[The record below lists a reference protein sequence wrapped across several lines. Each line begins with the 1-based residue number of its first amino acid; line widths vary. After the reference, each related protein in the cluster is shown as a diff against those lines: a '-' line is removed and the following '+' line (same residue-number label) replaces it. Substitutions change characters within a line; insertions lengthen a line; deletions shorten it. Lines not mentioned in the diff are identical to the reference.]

1 MYTGIRVAKMDTISR
16 GGEFGNAEQWVYH
29 HLRRWILEGVLTA
42 NEEINQQDLAN
53 RLGVSRSPVRD
64 ALRRLKG
71 MGLVTVNPNQRAVVT
86 SLTLDNMRE
95 IFEMR
100 AALEGLAARHATP
113 ALSES
118 DLIELESLA
127 QVMLRL
133 SELDA
138 YLAKHE
144 TFHDLIAIRAGMPR
158 LRNELTRLRAMAT
171 PYIRIYG
178 TARLSAELIGERH
191 ERLIEVLRERDPDKA
206 CNAFACHARAA
217 YDQLAAEVAHLIEQ
231 PEDEDRA
238 PPARQAIETRRAG
251 EAARDLKERRAGSR
265 GGSGRAGPPREVRQ

>member
-1 MYTGIRVAKMDTISR
+1 MHGAHNNNGSD
-16 GGEFGNAEQWVYH
+16 EFGNAEQWVCH
-29 HLRRWILEGVLTA
+29 HVRRWILEGVLRA
-42 NEEINQQDLAN
+42 DEEINQQDLAN

-64 ALRRLKG
+64 ALRRLEG
-71 MGLVTVNPNQRAVVT
+71 MGLVTINPNQRAVVT

-100 AALEGLAARHATP
+100 AALEGLAARHAAP

-133 SELDA
+133 RELEP

-144 TFHDLIAIRAGMPR
+144 AFHDLIARRAGMPR
-158 LRNELTRLRAMAT
+158 LRRELARLRTMAT

-178 TARLSAELIGERH
+178 TAHASAELIGERH
-191 ERLIEVLRERDPDKA
+191 EALVEVLRARDANQA
-206 CNAFACHARAA
+206 CAAFVNHARAA
-217 YDQLAAEVAHLIEQ
+217 YNQLAAAVAHLIEA
-231 PEDEDRA
+231 PADDERPSPRRDTVEA
-238 PPARQAIETRRAG
+238 LAARQAEARQAPRCGPKIE
-251 EAARDLKERRAGSR
+251 GSQ
-265 GGSGRAGPPREVRQ
+265 PREVRQ